1 MRERLEVKIVSRK
14 DVAKLAGVSEATV
27 SRVMNNV
34 GPIKEETREKVMK
47 AAAQLGYELNALA
60 QQLARQKSGNIGV
73 VLPYLPKVH
82 LFSTYYFSEI
92 LSGIAEV
99 ATKANIDLLM
109 IFQEPFGKKD
119 YGRLFRSKKI
129 DACIILG
136 ATDNEEEREALQEL
150 EQNGYPFV
158 IINQR
163 FLDKD
168 YSYVDGDHERGSY
181 IAVNHLIELQCRKIA
196 LLNGPLEYSNSRD
209 RLKGYLQAIQEHKL
223 EWNSNW
229 CFEGNYSRKSGYV
242 VSDHIYEAIQSEQID
257 AIFAANDRMAIG
269 VMEGLAE
276 RGLEAGRDYHI
287 VGYDDS
293 DGARIVSPKLTTV
306 AVPFY
311 DMGVQAA
318 HMLLH
323 QEQEERI
330 SRILPVQLVVRQS

>member
-1 MRERLEVKIVSRK
+1 MEEKIVSRK

-47 AAAQLGYELNALA
+47 AAAQVGYELNALA

-109 IFQEPFGKKD
+109 IFQEPLGKKD

-136 ATDNEEEREALQEL
+136 ATDTQEEREALQDL

-163 FLDKD
+163 FPDED
-168 YSYVDGDHERGSY
+168 YAFVDGDHEHGSY
-181 IAVNHLIELQCRKIA
+181 IAVNHLISLQCQRIA
-196 LLNGPLEYSNSRD
+196 LLNGPLKFSNSMD
-209 RLKGYLQAIQEHKL
+209 RLEGYLRAIQEHKL
-223 EWNSNW
+223 EWNNKW
-229 CFEGNYSRKSGYV
+229 CFEGNYSRKSGYIAAKELYDAIKR
-242 VSDHIYEAIQSEQID
+242 DHID
-257 AIFAANDRMAIG
+257 AVFASNDRMAIG

-293 DGARIVSPKLTTV
+293 DGSRIVTPKLTTV

-323 QEQEERI
+323 QEKQERK
-330 SRILPVQLVVRQS
+330 SCILPVQLVVRQS